1 MNERMNEFIN
11 EWWKDDSKDEWYNNK
26 MIEWKIYIIKHT
38 YMLALVV
45 QTLDQIGGF
54 FKEPVGIPW

>member
-11 EWWKDDSKDEWYNNK
+11 ELCKDDSKDEWYNNK

-38 YMLALVV
+38 FMLALVG
-45 QTLDQIGGF
+45 QTLGQIGGF
-54 FKEPVGIPW
+54 IKEPKGIPW